1 MKRTGLTRLILLSF
15 LFSGLMVNA
24 QKPYKAY
31 LVSNAHFDTQWNWD
45 VQTSI
50 NQFVRHTMDRNF
62 LLFEKYPDYIFNFEG
77 GIKYKWMK
85 EYYPEKYKRVKEYIR
100 QGRWHVS
107 GSSWDAT
114 DPNIPSPESFFRNIL
129 LGQEFYRKEFG
140 IQSTDIFLPDCF
152 GFGYALPTIASHCG
166 LIGFSTQKL
175 QWRHNPFYK
184 NTRNSKLP
192 FYTGIWKG
200 LDGSQIIASLNS
212 QNYVHSWDGQD
223 ISNDNEIRELADG
236 SVDKMAYKYY
246 GTGDRGGSPTIP
258 SVISVE
264 KGIKGNGDIQ
274 IISATSDQLFKEFLP
289 FKNHPELPVFDG
301 ELLMDIH
308 GTGCYTSQAAMKR
321 FNRRNEQLA
330 VASEKAAVLAN
341 YLTGSAYPSDEID
354 ESWKRFIWHQ
364 FHDDLTGTSIP
375 KAYTFSWNDELISQ
389 SCFADV
395 ITSSV
400 GKAAKEMNTN
410 TKGTPI
416 VVYNPLSTAHKGLV
430 RAEISMPQG
439 NQDVRVFDQN
449 GKEVNA
455 QLVKNINGNAEV
467 VFCADV
473 APIGYALYDVR
484 TGKAKKVSQLKVSA
498 NTLENRIYKIVLNS
512 NGDIATLIDKRNNK
526 ELIQKGKTFRL
537 ALFTKNESFEWP
549 AWEIDKKTIDATPI
563 SITDGVS
570 ISIAEN
576 GPACASLC
584 VKRSYGDSKF
594 TQYIRLT
601 DGAADDRID
610 IVNEIDWRTTDA
622 LLKAEFPMSVSN
634 PKATYDL
641 GLGYIKRGNNEN
653 KAYETCAQQWADI
666 TGDEGYGIS
675 IMNDCKYG
683 WDKPSDNTLRLTLL
697 HTPKTSDRYTY
708 QSRQDFGHHT
718 FTYSIIGHEN
728 QPQFASIPSK
738 SEELNN
744 PLMAFETPRHKGTLG
759 REFSFIK
766 LSTSQ
771 MALKTLKKAQ
781 NDESYILRFYETQGK
796 DAKNVTVEFPSEIVS
811 AVETNGVEHEIG
823 KADFNGKKLT
833 FSTTAFSPKTFAVKL
848 KGNTVKSQPI
858 HNTPVELPYT
868 DNAFTYDAFNE
879 AGDFDKDGCSY
890 AAELIGKEIVSQ
902 GIPFRIG
909 DMETKNVVKCKN
921 NIIDIP
927 NDRKYNKVY
936 LLAAS
941 TDGDIKADFKFGYI
955 VIKCDIPYY
964 SGFYGQWG
972 QTGFTKSFVK
982 NVPLAYVGSHRH
994 SSKYGN
1000 EAYTF
1005 TYMYRICLE
1014 IPEGATQLQFPDDN
1028 RVAVFAVTFSDNYA
1042 DDVKAVSPLV
1052 STLY

>member
-1 MKRTGLTRLILLSF
+1 VSAF
-15 LFSGLMVNA
+15 A

-50 NQFVRHTMDRNF
+50 NQFVRHTLDRN
-62 LLFEKYPDYIFNFEG
+62 LLLLKQYPDYIFNFEG

-85 EYYPEKYKRVKEYIR
+85 EYYPDKFEKVKEYVR

-114 DPNIPSPESFFRNIL
+114 DTNIPSPESFFRSIL
-129 LGQEFYRKEFG
+129 LGQEFYQKEFG
-140 IQSTDIFLPDCF
+140 VQSTDIFLPDCF
-152 GFGYALPTIASHCG
+152 GFGFTLPTIASHCG

-175 QWRHNPFYK
+175 QWRHNSFYK
-184 NTRNSKLP
+184 NTRNGKFP
-192 FYTGIWKG
+192 FYTGLWKG
-200 LDGSQIIASLNS
+200 IDGSQIMAALNC
-212 QNYVHSWDGQD
+212 QNYVQEWNGQD

-236 SVDKMAYKYY
+236 STNKMGNKYY
-246 GTGDRGGSPTIP
+246 GTGDQGGSPTIK

-274 IISATSDQLFKEFLP
+274 IISATSDQLFKEYLP
-289 FKNHPELPVFDG
+289 FKNHPELPVFEG

-330 VASEKAAVLAN
+330 VASEKAAVAAN
-341 YLTGSAYPSDEID
+341 YLAGSIYPSDEID

-389 SCFADV
+389 SCFADI

-400 GKAAKEMNTN
+400 GRVAKEMNTN
-410 TKGTPI
+410 TTGTPI

-430 RAEISMPQG
+430 RACISVPQSCQG
-439 NQDVRVFDQN
+439 IRVFDPN

-455 QLVKNINGNAEV
+455 QLFKNKNGNAEV
-467 VFCADV
+467 VFCAEV
-473 APIGYALYDVR
+473 VPMGYAVYDVR
-484 TGKAKKVSQLKVSA
+484 TNKTQKVSQLKVTA

-512 NGDIATLIDKRNNK
+512 NGDISSLIDKRNNK
-526 ELIQKGKTFRL
+526 ELVQEGKTFRL

-549 AWEIDKKTIDATPI
+549 AWEIAKNTIDATPI
-563 SITDGVS
+563 PVTDSVS

-576 GPACASLC
+576 GPACASLR

-594 TQYIRLT
+594 IQYISLT
-601 DGAADDRID
+601 DGAADDRVD

-622 LLKAEFPMSVSN
+622 LLKAEFPMTVSN

-641 GLGYIKRGNNEN
+641 GLGFIKRGNNTQTS
-653 KAYETCAQQWADI
+653 YETYAQQWADI

-683 WDKPSDNTLRLTLL
+683 WDKPADNTLRLTLL

-718 FTYSIIGHEN
+718 FTYSIVGHEG
-728 QPQFASIPSK
+728 QPQLASILSK

-744 PLMAFETPRHKGTLG
+744 PLMAFETPRHKGALG
-759 REFSFIK
+759 REFSFVK
-766 LSTSQ
+766 LSTPQ
-771 MALKTLKKAQ
+771 IILKVVKKAQ
-781 NDESYILRFYETQGK
+781 NGDKYILRFYETQGK
-796 DAKNVTVEFPSEIVS
+796 EAKNVTVEFPTEIVS
-811 AVETNGVEHEIG
+811 AVETNGVENEIG
-823 KADFNGKKLT
+823 KATFNGNKLT

-848 KGNTVKSQPI
+848 KENIVKAQPI
-858 HNTPVELPYT
+858 HNVPVELPFTY
-868 DNAFTYDAFNE
+868 NAFTYDAFNE
-879 AGDFDKDGCSY
+879 TGQFDKDGCSY
-890 AAELIGKEIVSQ
+890 AAELIDKEIVSQ
-902 GIPFRIG
+902 GIPFKIG
-909 DMETKNVVKCKN
+909 NMENANVLKCKN
-921 NIIDIP
+921 NVIDIP
-927 NDRKYNKVY
+927 KDRKYTKVY

-941 TDGDIKADFKFGYI
+941 TDGDVKADFKFGN
-955 VIKCDIPYY
+955 KTQTCDIPYY

-972 QTGFTKSFVK
+972 QTDFTKSFVK
-982 NVPLAYVGSHRH
+982 NVPLAYIGTHRH
-994 SSKYGN
+994 SAKYGN

-1005 TYMYRICLE
+1005 TYMYRICLD
-1014 IPEGATQLQFPDDN
+1014 IPEGATQLQLPDDN
-1028 RVAVFAVTFSDNYA
+1028 RVAVFSITFSDNYA
-1042 DDVKAVSPLV
+1042 DDVKAISPLI
-1052 STLY
+1052 STLN

>member
-1 MKRTGLTRLILLSF
+1 MKTNKLIRVILLSF
-15 LFSGLMVNA
+15 ALCGASAFA

-31 LVSNAHFDTQWNWD
+31 VVSNAHFDTQWNWD

-62 LLFEKYPDYIFNFEG
+62 LLFDQYPDYVFNFEG

-85 EYYPEKYKRVKEYIR
+85 EYYPDKFEKVKEYVR
-100 QGRWHVS
+100 RGRWHVS

-129 LGQEFYRKEFG
+129 LGQEFYKKEFG
-140 IQSTDIFLPDCF
+140 VQSTDIFLPDCF

-175 QWRHNPFYK
+175 QWRHNSFYK
-184 NTRNSKLP
+184 NTRNSKFP
-192 FYTGIWKG
+192 FYTGLWQG
-200 LDGSQIIASLNS
+200 LDGSRIMASLNS

-223 ISNDNEIRELADG
+223 ISNDNEIRELAEG
-236 SVDKMAYKYY
+236 SVNKMGYKYY
-246 GTGDRGGSPTIP
+246 GTGDQGGSPTIK
-258 SVISVE
+258 SVISLE

-274 IISATSDQLFKEFLP
+274 IISATSDQLFNDYLP

-330 VASEKAAVLAN
+330 VASEKAAVVAN
-341 YLTGSAYPSDEID
+341 YLVRSAYPTDEMD

-389 SCFADV
+389 SCFADI

-400 GKAAKEMNTN
+400 GLVAKEMNTN
-410 TKGTPI
+410 TTGTPI

-430 RAEISMPQG
+430 TAEISMPKGSQG
-439 NQDVRVFDQN
+439 IRVFDQN

-455 QLVKNINGNAEV
+455 QLLKNRGGNTEI
-467 VFCADV
+467 VFCAEV
-473 APIGYALYDVR
+473 APIGYAIYDVR
-484 TGKAKKVSQLKVSA
+484 TSKTQKVSQLKVYA

-512 NGDIATLIDKRNNK
+512 NGDIASLIDKRNNK
-526 ELIQKGKTFRL
+526 ELVAKGQTFRL

-549 AWEIDKKTIDATPI
+549 AWEISKNTIDATPI
-563 SITDGVS
+563 PITDSVS
-570 ISIAEN
+570 ISIAEK
-576 GPACASLC
+576 GPACVSLC
-584 VKRSYGDSKF
+584 VKRSYGTSKF
-594 TQYIRLT
+594 TQYICLT
-601 DGAADDRID
+601 DGAADDRVD
-610 IVNEIDWRTTDA
+610 IVNEIDWGTTDA

-641 GLGYIKRGNNEN
+641 GLGFIKRGNNTKN
-653 KAYETCAQQWADI
+653 SYETCAQQWADI

-683 WDKPSDNTLRLTLL
+683 WDKPSDNMLRLTLL
-697 HTPKTSDRYTY
+697 HTPKTNDRYTY

-718 FTYSIIGHEN
+718 FTYSIVGHED
-728 QPQFASIPSK
+728 QPQFASVPTK

-744 PLMAFETPRHKGTLG
+744 PLMAFETPRHKGTIG
-759 REFSFIK
+759 SEFSFVK

-771 MALKTLKKAQ
+771 VALKTLKKAQ
-781 NDESYILRFYETQGK
+781 GDDKYILRFYETQGK
-796 DAKNVTVEFPSEIVS
+796 EAKDVTVEFPTEIVS
-811 AVETNGVEHEIG
+811 AAETNGIEAEIG
-823 KADFNGKKLT
+823 KATFSGNKLT

-848 KGNTVKSQPI
+848 KGNAVNSQVI
-858 HNTPVELPYT
+858 HNTPVDLPYT

-879 AGDFDKDGCSY
+879 AGEFDKDGCSY
-890 AAELIGKEIVSQ
+890 AAELIEKEIVSQ
-902 GIPFRIG
+902 GIPFKIG
-909 DMETKNVVKCKN
+909 DMGTKNVVKCKN
-921 NIIDIP
+921 NLIDIP
-927 NDRKYNKVY
+927 KDRKYNKVY

-941 TDGDIKADFKFGYI
+941 TDGDIKADFKFGNK
-955 VIKCDIPYY
+955 VFNCEIPYY

-982 NVPLAYVGSHRH
+982 DVPIAYVGSHRH

-1005 TYMYRICLE
+1005 TYMYRICLN
-1014 IPEGATQLQFPDDN
+1014 IPEGATQLQFPDDT
-1028 RVAVFAVTFSDNYA
+1028 RVAVFAITFSDNYA
-1042 DDVKAVSPLV
+1042 DDVKAVSPLI
-1052 STLY
+1052 STLN